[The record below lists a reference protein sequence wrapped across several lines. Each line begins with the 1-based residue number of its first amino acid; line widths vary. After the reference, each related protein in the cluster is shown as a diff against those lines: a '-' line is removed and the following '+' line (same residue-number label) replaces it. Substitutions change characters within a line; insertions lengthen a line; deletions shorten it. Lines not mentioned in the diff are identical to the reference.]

1 MTSFLLFAVAG
12 ASSPTLPRP
21 SPNLSQRISASPA
34 ARTSVGRIPA
44 KTRPAPATF
53 GDEAT
58 RRRRWRRRPRDSR
71 PRKEVG
77 RQRRPKR
84 QPSQPKEP
92 LQQKRRKSSKKLNLP
107 PDMAGEKNP
116 GRKRVTLAAKEKKS
130 QRARAQTLAL
140 FLPAQEK
147 RRRPSLRAG
156 RGRRASSNR
165 WKKVSRFRKSVAAR
179 AVKKLR
185 GRNREVPIRA
195 KAESS
200 AEVRLQPNLS
210 PLRSHRW
217 HLLRLPEMQR
227 RPLQCQQ
234 QL

>member
-12 ASSPTLPRP
+12 VSSPTLPRP

-58 RRRRWRRRPRDSR
+58 RRRRWGRRPRDSR

-92 LQQKRRKSSKKLNLP
+92 LQQERQKRLKSSKLP
-107 PDMAGEKNP
+107 EMAGKKNP
-116 GRKRVTLAAKEKKS
+116 GRKRVTLAAKEKRS
-130 QRARAQTLAL
+130 PRARAQTLAL

-210 PLRSHRW
+210 PLRSRRW